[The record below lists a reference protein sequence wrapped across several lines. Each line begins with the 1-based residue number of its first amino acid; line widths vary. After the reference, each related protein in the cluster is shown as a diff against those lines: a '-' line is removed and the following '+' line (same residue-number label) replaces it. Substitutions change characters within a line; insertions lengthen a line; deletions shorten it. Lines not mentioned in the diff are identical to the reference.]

1 MRGRRGG
8 CTCGRGLWQVLLARQ
23 TDPWPDNIHW
33 ADKRSYTGRKLGH
46 SSAAASISD
55 LGLSRKCG
63 WALGLGLVTGSELV
77 FIIILVSRPD
87 ANIAECNLRHL
98 GGLWSLTRLPIKIK
112 SIPHQPVSF
121 GGIYSVKR
129 LKTALLPTQFGLTS
143 ALNVWGGALCDGI
156 RVCCINNPKPGFKK
170 FIVQRFFWLLLPRN

>member
-1 MRGRRGG
+1 MRGRRGRGGALVARG
-8 CTCGRGLWQVLLARQ
+8 CDRFSRQ

-33 ADKRSYTGRKLGH
+33 ADKRSYIGRKLGH

-55 LGLSRKCG
+55 LGLWRKCG

-77 FIIILVSRPD
+77 FIIMVSRPD
-87 ANIAECNLRHL
+87 ANTAECNLQHL

-129 LKTALLPTQFGLTS
+129 LKPALLPSQHLHGVWADLSVTGLES
-143 ALNVWGGALCDGI
+143 AVTTIQSPDS
-156 RVCCINNPKPGFKK
+156 KSS
-170 FIVQRFFWLLLPRN
+170 